1 MQDVAGLRIIGQPLW
16 ERVKTR
22 QGALEAGRGSGGAPG
37 YWDRRRP
44 RYLFTGLM
52 RCAVCGGGIVNFNK
66 IYIGCANARNKGTCD
81 NKATMRR
88 DDLETAVLEGL
99 QHRLMEPARTKIFC
113 EEYARAM
120 NRLHAE
126 HNAHREADADALG
139 RTERDL
145 ARLVQALLEGIPASA
160 VREKMAELE
169 ARRDALRGHLA
180 ASEDTGLRL
189 HPNMAGYYRA
199 QIADLRTA
207 LSDTGRN
214 KQAAEIVRKLVDRIE
229 LSPVVRSGRKTLSVS
244 LYGRLAGILA
254 IATKTKTPLDESG
267 VPVQVTK
274 LVAGVGFEPTTFRL

>member
-1 MQDVAGLRIIGQPLW
+1 MH
-16 ERVKTR
+16 
-22 QGALEAGRGSGGAPG
+22 
-37 YWDRRRP
+37 
-44 RYLFTGLM
+44 
-52 RCAVCGGGIVNFNK
+52 CAVCGGGIVNFNK
-66 IYIGCANARNKGTCD
+66 VYTAGAKARNKGTCD

-99 QHRLMEPARTKIFC
+99 QHRLMEPARIKIFC

-120 NRLHAE
+120 NCLHAE

-145 ARLVQALLEGIPASA
+145 ARLVQALLDGVPAST

-169 ARRDALRGHLA
+169 ARRDALRGRLA
-180 ASEDTGLRL
+180 ASEYTSIRL

-214 KQAAEIVRKLVDRIE
+214 KQAAEIVRKMGRPDRTE
-229 LSPVVRSGRKTLSVS
+229 PGRPERQENPVGQ
-244 LYGRLAGILA
+244 
-254 IATKTKTPLDESG
+254 PLRPPCRHPGDGDKNKNAS
-267 VPVQVTK
+267 Q
-274 LVAGVGFEPTTFRL
+274 